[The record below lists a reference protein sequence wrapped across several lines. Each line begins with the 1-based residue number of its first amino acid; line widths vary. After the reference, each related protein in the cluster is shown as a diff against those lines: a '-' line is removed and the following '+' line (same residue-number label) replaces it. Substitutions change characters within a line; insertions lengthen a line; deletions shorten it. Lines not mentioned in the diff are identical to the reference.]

1 MTEEHNFI
9 PGVLKPNEAATEG
22 YWFIFQNRN
31 LLVTLNNRLEISH
44 GPSSLGISPLRT
56 QYLGKLDGRDC
67 FSGEVSAE
75 LKPPEGMKFK
85 DLRSLYKRIPQELYL
100 VAGRAVLVSD
110 WDKNHL
116 FCGACATPTEPAPNE
131 RSRVCPQCGLPHFP
145 RIAPAIITSVE
156 RDREILLARSPH
168 FPPGILSILAGFV
181 EPGESLEEAVV
192 REVREE
198 TGITVGNIRYFGSQP
213 WPYPN
218 SLMLGFQAE
227 YQSGEIL
234 IDGVEIEEAGWYSVE
249 DMPTTFAG
257 DISISQWLIQ
267 DFLYRKR
274 NNS

>member
-1 MTEEHNFI
+1 
-9 PGVLKPNEAATEG
+9 
-22 YWFIFQNRN
+22 
-31 LLVTLNNRLEISH
+31 
-44 GPSSLGISPLRT
+44 
-56 QYLGKLDGRDC
+56 
-67 FSGEVSAE
+67 
-75 LKPPEGMKFK
+75 
-85 DLRSLYKRIPQELYL
+85 
-100 VAGRAVLVSD
+100 
-110 WDKNHL
+110 
-116 FCGACATPTEPAPNE
+116 
-131 RSRVCPQCGLPHFP
+131 
-145 RIAPAIITSVE
+145 
-156 RDREILLARSPH
+156 
-168 FPPGILSILAGFV
+168 LAGFV

-227 YQSGEIL
+227 YQSGEIA

-267 DFLYRKR
+267 DFMRRKR